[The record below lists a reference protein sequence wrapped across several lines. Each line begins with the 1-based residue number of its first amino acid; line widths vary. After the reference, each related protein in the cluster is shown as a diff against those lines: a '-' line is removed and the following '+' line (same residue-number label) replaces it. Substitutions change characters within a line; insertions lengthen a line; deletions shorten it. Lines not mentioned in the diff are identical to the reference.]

1 MQNFNF
7 FPFTWSYNDELV
19 DDTIG
24 FRNVIRVSGWNEKNE
39 SVQVV
44 IQNFNIPIWLELPR
58 HIEWTNMRK
67 DVVINKIMSF
77 NEYIRPQMCIF
88 EEKHKL
94 YYGEVTKVG
103 DTYERKKFPYLC
115 VAFKTLRALEE
126 FKKEISK
133 GVYFNMI
140 GNIKMKCHCHE
151 RSITPVL
158 KLMAFRKLPSSGW
171 IAAKGHKVSEDE
183 KDSTKMHEYICSYKN
198 LKKIE
203 DTSSLPIVY
212 PKVLS
217 FDLEAYSSV
226 ETAMPNSKKP
236 ADKVFQ
242 IGCCLLEQTA
252 KEKKYTKYLLSLGE
266 LNPIEGVSVLT
277 FKTEDRLYKGFI
289 NLVKE
294 TNPDVIIGY
303 NIFGWDIGYMNDRMA
318 CLYGINFDGMS
329 CVPSKKA
336 TINEINWESSAY
348 GKQDLKYI
356 EAEGRMFIDL
366 LPYIKRNYKL
376 SNYRLETVCSE
387 FLKDSNK
394 DPLKAKDIFN
404 CYKKFTPASLSLVGK
419 YCFTED
425 TNVSLKYKSVNIKKL
440 KNNSYPVLSYD
451 ETKKGLVYSKQVNYF
466 DNGEHECVEIEMIDG
481 TKMTCTNDHK
491 ILVENDMWKEA
502 QKLDVK
508 YDKIKCGLIFPSV
521 NIEEEFEVCKDIDFG
536 LFKINNIEDME
547 KGYAYC
553 RLLGYALTDGHISK
567 QRCDLHV
574 GSKVDINDIVEDIKL
589 VSGTKEVSVYK
600 SKYTYKIHCPI
611 IITKSFNSLKGIVIN
626 KRTTQESSIP
636 EFIINAPK
644 PFLREFLGALFGG
657 DGHTPCLN
665 KKENKFTQVAFS
677 QTIEKNYATS
687 LISTLNTYKT
697 LLEKFGIETS
707 VSNEKLPGGSN
718 ENYCSIQM
726 TIKKVSQIDFENYI
740 GFRYCYHK
748 SIRLRIANIH
758 YKIRKDKISL
768 YNNILY
774 EIKEKVKNGTTKEF
788 ACNSVMDKYKEYK
801 LPSKRTFQKRF
812 DTGFEGYIFTN
823 GIERDCKLFLKEI
836 GAENLFYKDNYTVN
850 EKCYSIKKDD
860 EIIPTFFIPIKSI
873 QNVGKKH
880 VYDIEVERTH
890 NFIAN
895 GMIVHNC
902 AQDAYVTLQV
912 YEKLLIWFD
921 LVESAT
927 TNGVPIIYLYTKGQQ
942 IKMYSQLLTYCV
954 HNNIVVES
962 NAYTPKETDRYT
974 GAYVS
979 QPIAGLYKTIIPF
992 DFASLYP
999 SIIMAYNIDYSKLV
1013 IDENIPD
1020 EDCHVFEW
1028 EEEQE
1033 DLEEQLRLQEEKEK
1047 EKEKEVITDEKPKR
1061 VKKVIPMM
1069 KVKHKFRF
1077 LKIDRSG
1084 KGVVPTLLENLIKAR
1099 KSTRKL
1105 IEENQKRIEES
1116 KDEDEIKRL
1125 EELNLVLD
1133 KRQLAYKV
1141 SANSMYGA
1149 MGVKK
1154 GYLPFPQAAM
1164 CVTYVGRQSI
1174 HKASNFLET
1183 ECGGKVIYNDTDSAY
1198 TYFECLKGK
1207 PMREIWEYVENVV
1220 KKVEVLFPKPMKL
1233 EFEGKVYTKFLI
1245 LTKKRYLAQMA
1256 DINGNV
1262 SSKLVKRGIVLQR
1275 RDNCQFLRDVYQNTV
1290 NDLLD
1295 GIEVFTD
1302 IKTKDNKEKIP
1313 EVCSLLNNIIY
1324 NIDELFQM
1332 KYSYKSFVI
1341 TKSLSKLP
1349 EDYKSKTIPVHAY
1362 LAAKMK
1368 KRGVMVQIG
1377 SRIEYLLLDSGRG
1390 YDKNE
1395 LQQDKVE
1402 DVTYFSEFRDVLRL
1416 DYLYYLRSQVVKP
1429 LDELLSVCLGID
1441 KFMDMQLKL
1450 RIQKSNFNVFFKK
1463 SINKTILE

>member
-171 IAAKGHKVSEDE
+171 ITAKGHKVSEDE

-242 IGCCLLEQTA
+242 IGCCILEQTA

-404 CYKKFTPASLSLVGK
+404 CYKKFTPVSLSLVGK
-419 YCFTED
+419 YC
-425 TNVSLKYKSVNIKKL
+425 
-440 KNNSYPVLSYD
+440 
-451 ETKKGLVYSKQVNYF
+451 
-466 DNGEHECVEIEMIDG
+466 
-481 TKMTCTNDHK
+481 
-491 ILVENDMWKEA
+491 
-502 QKLDVK
+502 
-508 YDKIKCGLIFPSV
+508 
-521 NIEEEFEVCKDIDFG
+521 CKD
-536 LFKINNIEDME
+536 
-547 KGYAYC
+547 
-553 RLLGYALTDGHISK
+553 
-567 QRCDLHV
+567 
-574 GSKVDINDIVEDIKL
+574 
-589 VSGTKEVSVYK
+589 
-600 SKYTYKIHCPI
+600 
-611 IITKSFNSLKGIVIN
+611 
-626 KRTTQESSIP
+626 
-636 EFIINAPK
+636 
-644 PFLREFLGALFGG
+644 
-657 DGHTPCLN
+657 
-665 KKENKFTQVAFS
+665 
-677 QTIEKNYATS
+677 
-687 LISTLNTYKT
+687 
-697 LLEKFGIETS
+697 
-707 VSNEKLPGGSN
+707 
-718 ENYCSIQM
+718 
-726 TIKKVSQIDFENYI
+726 
-740 GFRYCYHK
+740 
-748 SIRLRIANIH
+748 
-758 YKIRKDKISL
+758 
-768 YNNILY
+768 
-774 EIKEKVKNGTTKEF
+774 
-788 ACNSVMDKYKEYK
+788 
-801 LPSKRTFQKRF
+801 
-812 DTGFEGYIFTN
+812 
-823 GIERDCKLFLKEI
+823 
-836 GAENLFYKDNYTVN
+836 AE
-850 EKCYSIKKDD
+850 
-860 EIIPTFFIPIKSI
+860 
-873 QNVGKKH
+873 
-880 VYDIEVERTH
+880 
-890 NFIAN
+890 
-895 GMIVHNC
+895 
-902 AQDAYVTLQV
+902 VTLQV

-1033 DLEEQLRLQEEKEK
+1033 DLEEQLRLLEEKK
-1047 EKEKEVITDEKPKR
+1047 EKEKEVTDEKPKR

-1099 KSTRKL
+1099 KSTRKI

-1116 KDEDEIKRL
+1116 KDEEEIKKL

-1245 LTKKRYLAQMA
+1245 LTKKRYVAQMA

-1290 NDLLD
+1290 NDLLERID
-1295 GIEVFTD
+1295 MFTD
-1302 IKTKDNKEKIP
+1302 IKTKENKQKDP
-1313 EVCSLLNNIIY
+1313 AVCSLLNNIIY

-1341 TKSLSKLP
+1341 TKSLTKLP

-1368 KRGVMVQIG
+1368 KRGIMVQIG
-1377 SRIEYLLLDSGRG
+1377 SRIEYLLLDRGRG

-1395 LQQDKVE
+1395 LQQEKVE

-1429 LDELLSVCLGID
+1429 IDELLSVCLGVE
-1441 KFMDMQLKL
+1441 KFLDTQLKL
-1450 RIQKSNFNVFFKK
+1450 RIQKSNFNIFFKN
-1463 SINKTILE
+1463 SIKKINLE